1 MTRIQL
7 RIYRNPG
14 QAEVFLNIKRKDSGY
29 EKRAAIVDTGA
40 QVSLLPSLL
49 MDVLAYRLSERGSFT
64 IEQAG
69 IATQAFEAIEAYVT
83 VFLEDMSGNR
93 TDDFEIRV
101 WFAGTREVLL
111 GFDGVL
117 DHAVLH
123 IDMPNLIGYIELYPA
138 SIFGI

>member
-1 MTRIQL
+1 MMARIQL
-7 RIYRNPG
+7 RVYRDPG
-14 QAEVFLNIKRKDSGY
+14 QAEVFLNIKRKDNGY

-69 IATQAFEAIEAYVT
+69 IATQAFEAIEAYIT

-93 TDDFEIRV
+93 TDDFEMRV
-101 WFAGTREVLL
+101 WFAATREVLL
-111 GFDGVL
+111 GFDGIL
-117 DHAVLH
+117 ERCVLH
-123 IDMPNLIGYIELYPA
+123 LDMLNLTGYLDLRP
-138 SIFGI
+138 

>member
-1 MTRIQL
+1 MPRIQL
-7 RIYRNPG
+7 RVYRDPG

-49 MDVLAYRLSERGSFT
+49 MNILAYRLSERGSFT

-69 IATQAFEAIEAYVT
+69 IATHSFGAIEAYIT

-93 TDDFEIRV
+93 TDEFEVRV

-117 DHAVLH
+117 DRAVLH
-123 IDMPNLIGYIELYPA
+123 VDMLNLTGYLELA
-138 SIFGI
+138 D

>member
-1 MTRIQL
+1 MARIQL
-7 RIYRNPG
+7 RVYRDPG
-14 QAEVFLNIKRKDSGY
+14 QAEVFLNIKRKDNRY

-64 IEQAG
+64 VEQAG
-69 IATQAFEAIEAYVT
+69 IATQAFEAIEAYIT

-93 TDDFEIRV
+93 TDDFEVRV
-101 WFAGTREVLL
+101 WFAATREVLL
-111 GFDGVL
+111 GFDGIL

-123 IDMPNLIGYIELYPA
+123 VDMLNLTGYIEL
-138 SIFGI
+138 

>member
-1 MTRIQL
+1 MPRIQL
-7 RIYRNPG
+7 RVYRDPG

-49 MDVLAYRLSERGSFT
+49 MNILAYRLSERGSFT

-69 IATQAFEAIEAYVT
+69 IAPHSFGAIEAYIT

-93 TDDFEIRV
+93 TDEFEVRV

-117 DHAVLH
+117 DRAVLH
-123 IDMPNLIGYIELYPA
+123 VDMLNLTGYLELA
-138 SIFGI
+138 D

>member
-7 RIYRNPG
+7 RVYRDPG
-14 QAEVFLNIKRKDSGY
+14 QAEVFLNIKRKDGGY

-49 MDVLAYRLSERGSFT
+49 MNVLDYRLSERGSFK

-69 IATQAFEAIEAYVT
+69 IATQSFEAIEVYVT
-83 VFLEDMSGNR
+83 VFLEDAAGNR
-93 TDDFEIRV
+93 TGDFEIRI

-111 GFDGVL
+111 GFDGL
-117 DHAVLH
+117 LERAVIHL
-123 IDMPNLIGYIELYPA
+123 DMPDLIGYLDFTP
-138 SIFGI
+138 

>member
-1 MTRIQL
+1 MAHIQL

-14 QAEVFLNIKRKDSGY
+14 QAEVFLNIKRRDNGY

-49 MDVLAYRLSERGSFT
+49 MNVLAYRLSDRGSFT

-69 IATQAFEAIEAYVT
+69 IAAQTFEAIEAYVT
-83 VFLEDMSGNR
+83 VFLEDESGSR
-93 TDDFEIRV
+93 THEFEVRV
-101 WFAGTREVLL
+101 WFAETREVLL

-117 DHAVLH
+117 DRAVLH
-123 IDMPNLIGYIELYPA
+123 VDMVNLTGYLEIE
-138 SIFGI
+138 

>member
-1 MTRIQL
+1 MTRIHL
-7 RIYRNPG
+7 RVYRDPG

-49 MDVLAYRLSERGSFT
+49 MNVLDYRRSERGGFL

-69 IATQAFEAIEAYVT
+69 LATQSFEAVEAYIT

-101 WFAGTREVLL
+101 WFAATREVLL
-111 GFDGVL
+111 GFDGIL
-117 DHAVLH
+117 DRAVLH
-123 IDMPNLIGYIELYPA
+123 VDMLRLTGYIEL
-138 SIFGI
+138 

>member
-1 MTRIQL
+1 MARIQL
-7 RIYRNPG
+7 RVYRDPG
-14 QAEVFLNIKRKDSGY
+14 QAEVFLNIKRKDNGY

-49 MDVLAYRLSERGSFT
+49 MNVLVYRLSERGSFT

-83 VFLEDMSGNR
+83 VFLEDVSGNR
-93 TDDFEIRV
+93 TDDFEARV

-117 DHAVLH
+117 GRAVLH
-123 IDMPNLIGYIELYPA
+123 INMVNLTGYLDIE
-138 SIFGI
+138 